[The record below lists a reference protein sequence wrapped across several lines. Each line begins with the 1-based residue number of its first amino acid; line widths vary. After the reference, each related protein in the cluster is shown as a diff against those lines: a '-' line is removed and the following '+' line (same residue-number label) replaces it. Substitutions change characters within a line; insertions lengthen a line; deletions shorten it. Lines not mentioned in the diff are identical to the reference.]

1 LEKEEQEMVLYVT
14 EMGSDRTELIE
25 TLVKESV
32 TFQECKATT
41 VRETGGT
48 NYGLVE
54 IQANVPE
61 VIPVPPEYT
70 QGDVD
75 VRAWRL
81 PSGKLIIS
89 DMVGNLEQIVIPTPS
104 RR

>member
-1 LEKEEQEMVLYVT
+1 MILYVT
-14 EMGSDRTELIE
+14 ENGSDREEIMRV
-25 TLVKESV
+25 LVEEGV

-48 NYGLVE
+48 VYRLVE

-70 QGDVD
+70 QGDTE

-81 PSGKLIIS
+81 PSGKLVIS
-89 DMVGNLEQIVIPTPS
+89 DMVGNLEQIVTPLP
-104 RR
+104 R